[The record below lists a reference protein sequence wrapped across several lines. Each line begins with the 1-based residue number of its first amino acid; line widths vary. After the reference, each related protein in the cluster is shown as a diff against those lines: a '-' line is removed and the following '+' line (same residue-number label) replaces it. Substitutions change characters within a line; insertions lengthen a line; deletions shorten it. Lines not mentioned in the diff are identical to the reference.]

1 MSISERKERQSVLRR
16 ASFACE
22 RVLSTIT
29 RTRTSPWPAAR
40 KRMMPIGGERQ
51 TASDDKKGGQYAG
64 NRAGHTHSSKLDAD
78 DPHEANDPSDASHP
92 SDPLLLATSHE
103 VEPPPEDG
111 GTASAFTAMLSAML
125 AVLTALVRA
134 AVGVIATATQSEVV
148 HWLGHSLVQGCRAVG
163 SAVGSYLL
171 IGGRALLRCS
181 LSLAADTAP
190 KVLQA
195 APVYAKALLAIA
207 IARPDLTGA
216 AIGALGL
223 LHYAWRALLWWR
235 RRREARRASLA
246 AEVDAAARWVLVELR
261 EHAQRWQSVSG
272 SMSAPPLPPSEL
284 RARVPHAILSN
295 RSMWKGV
302 ASRVRSDESVRVVP
316 AGSFPLSGSERPSAE
331 EGWIFSPSSGPL
343 SPGYASPPGYT
354 SPVHR
359 RHTSPGRPAPVR

>member
-1 MSISERKERQSVLRR
+1 MASIGLDGRCITEEPPEEPDRLSLCAHSHKLWVNAVLQFQAEGTALFDIVRPSLLISSNYAQMDLRAISEMK
-16 ASFACE
+16 
-22 RVLSTIT
+22 RVNVT
-29 RTRTSPWPAAR
+29 
-40 KRMMPIGGERQ
+40 
-51 TASDDKKGGQYAG
+51 GQMV
-64 NRAGHTHSSKLDAD
+64 KD
-78 DPHEANDPSDASHP
+78 
-92 SDPLLLATSHE
+92 
-103 VEPPPEDG
+103 
-111 GTASAFTAMLSAML
+111 
-125 AVLTALVRA
+125 
-134 AVGVIATATQSEVV
+134 
-148 HWLGHSLVQGCRAVG
+148 
-163 SAVGSYLL
+163 
-171 IGGRALLRCS
+171 GRALLRCS

-195 APVYAKALLAIA
+195 APVYAKALLAIP
-207 IARPDLTGA
+207 IGRPDLTGA

-272 SMSAPPLPPSEL
+272 SMSAPPLPPSGL

-316 AGSFPLSGSERPSAE
+316 AGSFPLSGSEKPSAE